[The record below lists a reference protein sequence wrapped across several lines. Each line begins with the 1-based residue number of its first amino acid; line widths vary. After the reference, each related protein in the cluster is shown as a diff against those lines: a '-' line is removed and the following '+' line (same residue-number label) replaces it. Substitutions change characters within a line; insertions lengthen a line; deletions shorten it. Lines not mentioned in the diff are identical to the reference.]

1 MGAVRVVGGPGAGS
15 CVYDAERA
23 NTANITKLI
32 ETGESVLAT
41 ERLAWIAAARKNDEA
56 AADDDKGQARDA
68 PGDPSTQGRRSKVAP
83 E

>member
-1 MGAVRVVGGPGAGS
+1 MVWWWES
-15 CVYDAERA
+15 LDDAERA
-23 NTANITKLI
+23 NTANITKLV

-56 AADDDKGQARDA
+56 AADDDKAQARDA